1 MATSK
6 GKDLTAFKKQYDKKA
21 INRAKVKAALKTL
34 GNRWEYESEFVRAC
48 KMASHEL
55 ANLRA
60 DFADYVLCVP
70 SAGGNTRFIWCGTAK
85 LAAQCREV
93 MT

>member
-21 INRAKVKAALKTL
+21 INRAKVQAALKTL

-55 ANLRA
+55 AGLR
-60 DFADYVLCVP
+60 DEFADHTLRVN
-70 SAGGNTRFIWCGTAK
+70 STRGNTRIIWCGTAK